1 MKKKGFT
8 LIELLAVLVIIGILL
23 ALAIPSVAGYIR
35 KGKKSYYHGLETTLK
50 ASSQEYLLDYRS
62 LLPREIGNTTVITV
76 EELVK
81 NHYMDELLDEDK
93 KTCSG
98 NVTIEKKAKDKY
110 DYHICLKCNDKYTSN
125 TSDCELSG
133 NNNQSKNYEINLN
146 SSVTTVVEQCQGLN
160 LPNATVYQIMDGKRK
175 IITNSLFPSP
185 RVVDTKILGE
195 TTVKWVYR
203 YKSIN
208 KTIRVEDKTPPI
220 KPTVQLSYLNGSI
233 YNGKNSDGT
242 KAITNQ
248 NLNIIV
254 TTHDYACRTKYPSLD
269 GSGISSIQY
278 RMQGTEN
285 WTKINTTKNITKAN
299 LTTTLFG
306 TVELKVLDNYGN
318 SSEITT
324 FEAYTDQVKPG
335 KTTVTYLGGSNTHS
349 WKNNYKLKL
358 SAVEDTAIAYYE
370 VDWDNDG
377 IADTTTSDTFIPWNT
392 YSSCNTRFRAVDIA
406 GNRGEWSDTNHIH
419 MDTESP
425 SGVTVDLASYTS
437 NTWTNKDVVNTYTA
451 TDSLSGISKYQYSYD
466 KTNIVGETVKS
477 WTTNKDGSYTI
488 YVRAVDKAGNTGNW
502 SNAYYIKRDTV
513 KPNCTLKITN
523 TPTLLNGWYITDINI
538 GFNTTTDDRSNI
550 KNTTIDI
557 PVINTNSKTSTGT
570 TVTGTIT
577 DNANNSNTCTIVIK
591 ADIESPKITAKSNPL
606 TLGNQDYE
614 FTNNIN
620 STFGGLGGNIAC
632 NPAQSKKT
640 GTYDVT
646 CTATS
651 NNGKSSTVTFT
662 TKHSYAA
669 TATKVTDYNNCTGY
683 KTCESSG
690 GSSKSNCHYNSG
702 TKETHCDYRF
712 TCSCTGR
719 EETLSQNTNS
729 SHTHCASYGTKTQY
743 TCPNGGTLSGTTCV
757 Y

>member
-1 MKKKGFT
+1 MVNIAPIHTKFICFINDDNF
-8 LIELLAVLVIIGILL
+8 L
-23 ALAIPSVAGYIR
+23 SF
-35 KGKKSYYHGLETTLK
+35 
-50 ASSQEYLLDYRS
+50 
-62 LLPREIGNTTVITV
+62 
-76 EELVK
+76 
-81 NHYMDELLDEDK
+81 
-93 KTCSG
+93 
-98 NVTIEKKAKDKY
+98 
-110 DYHICLKCNDKYTSN
+110 ICLDM
-125 TSDCELSG
+125 L
-133 NNNQSKNYEINLN
+133 L
-146 SSVTTVVEQCQGLN
+146 TTN
-160 LPNATVYQIMDGKRK
+160 IA
-175 IITNSLFPSP
+175 
-185 RVVDTKILGE
+185 
-195 TTVKWVYR
+195 
-203 YKSIN
+203 
-208 KTIRVEDKTPPI
+208 
-220 KPTVQLSYLNGSI
+220 
-233 YNGKNSDGT
+233 
-242 KAITNQ
+242 KAI
-248 NLNIIV
+248 
-254 TTHDYACRTKYPSLD
+254 
-269 GSGISSIQY
+269 
-278 RMQGTEN
+278 
-285 WTKINTTKNITKAN
+285 
-299 LTTTLFG
+299 
-306 TVELKVLDNYGN
+306 
-318 SSEITT
+318 
-324 FEAYTDQVKPG
+324 
-335 KTTVTYLGGSNTHS
+335 
-349 WKNNYKLKL
+349 
-358 SAVEDTAIAYYE
+358 
-370 VDWDNDG
+370 
-377 IADTTTSDTFIPWNT
+377 
-392 YSSCNTRFRAVDIA
+392 DI
-406 GNRGEWSDTNHIH
+406 DTN
-419 MDTESP
+419 M
-425 SGVTVDLASYTS
+425 
-437 NTWTNKDVVNTYTA
+437 NF
-451 TDSLSGISKYQYSYD
+451 
-466 KTNIVGETVKS
+466 
-477 WTTNKDGSYTI
+477 
-488 YVRAVDKAGNTGNW
+488 
-502 SNAYYIKRDTV
+502 
-513 KPNCTLKITN
+513 LKITFIN
-523 TPTLLNGWYITDINI
+523 ATPPINI

-591 ADIESPKITAKSNPL
+591 ADIENPKITAKSNPL